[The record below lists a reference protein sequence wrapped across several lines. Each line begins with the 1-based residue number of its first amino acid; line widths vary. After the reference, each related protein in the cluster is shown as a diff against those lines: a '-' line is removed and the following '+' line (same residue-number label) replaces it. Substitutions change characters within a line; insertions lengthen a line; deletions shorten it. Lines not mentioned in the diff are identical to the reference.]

1 MNTPAVPSFNRWR
14 CLPRAIFLPLGLLLG
29 GAQLAVPARAQE
41 EQLDVGVRSSV
52 IDTTYLWSHQKP
64 KMPGEGGHGKVYGIL
79 SVDEVKSDQRLV
91 KAMNKTR
98 LVSLFMDALEANG
111 FKQFTKGQKPD
122 ILLTLS
128 FGRGELA
135 NPYIRDQGEVGG
147 LPGLPAPGAASFGGP
162 QTASAPQ
169 QTITGAMP
177 MQLYDEKTPG
187 WEAKLQKASFE
198 KLYLR
203 VTAWAYP
210 TEPNA
215 KPRMLWKSV
224 MVVDDPDHRD
234 LNQVAAKMLEA
245 GAPYFDKQPK
255 DKEVDVYK
263 PLLDTRVNVGNPEVL
278 EMPAK
283 K

>member
-1 MNTPAVPSFNRWR
+1 
-14 CLPRAIFLPLGLLLG
+14 
-29 GAQLAVPARAQE
+29 
-41 EQLDVGVRSSV
+41 
-52 IDTTYLWSHQKP
+52 
-64 KMPGEGGHGKVYGIL
+64 
-79 SVDEVKSDQRLV
+79 
-91 KAMNKTR
+91 
-98 LVSLFMDALEANG
+98 
-111 FKQFTKGQKPD
+111 
-122 ILLTLS
+122 
-128 FGRGELA
+128 
-135 NPYIRDQGEVGG
+135 
-147 LPGLPAPGAASFGGP
+147 
-162 QTASAPQ
+162 
-169 QTITGAMP
+169 MP

-210 TEPNA
+210 TEHNA
-215 KPRMLWKSV
+215 KPRMLWKAV

-263 PLLDTRVNVGNPEVL
+263 PLLDTHVNVGHPEVL